1 MTQRIPLP
9 EPVAKIYEAVEEL
22 QNLYPGRKFI
32 PDGHIDLRHAD
43 QCRLGRRVDCAQ
55 LLAERGA
62 GGDVDDTPEPGGL
75 HTRQKGLQT
84 LEAAAEV
91 QRNGEVE
98 IGWRLLLHRP
108 RPDDPH
114 IVDVVIGPPLR
125 ASSSAAAVA
134 CELDRSARD
143 VVGNQTK
150 G

>member
-32 PDGHIDLRHAD
+32 PDGHLDLRHAD

-75 HTRQKGLQT
+75 LKTTFGASGTANASGLS
-84 LEAAAEV
+84 
-91 QRNGEVE
+91 RCS
-98 IGWRLLLHRP
+98 RLRGLMR
-108 RPDDPH
+108 RF
-114 IVDVVIGPPLR
+114 
-125 ASSSAAAVA
+125 SS
-134 CELDRSARD
+134 RSR
-143 VVGNQTK
+143 
-150 G
+150 